1 MSKGI
6 SGIYVHL
13 PFCSVHCN
21 YCDFPVSTQISLA
34 PKYYQSLLR
43 EIEMRPL
50 TEKADTLYFGGGT
63 PSLTPSI
70 VLKTLREEFVLDQNA
85 EITLEANPE
94 DITSEAIA
102 GWMETGV
109 NRLSIG
115 IQSLQEPVLRSSR
128 RAHSGQE
135 ALQSIEKVRASAF
148 MNVNLDLMIG
158 LPEQTVSGFLAD
170 LQELIRLRP
179 AHFSLY
185 LLEIHDRTALS
196 KEIQSGN
203 RAIMK
208 EDDQLSCYVEGIRLL
223 QEAGY
228 EHYEVS
234 NFALP
239 GFQCQHN
246 LKYWNGDPYEG
257 YGIGACSYV
266 GSYRTQNVREL
277 NRYVERISCNLSPSK
292 DRTEEDRE
300 TQMRNRLIFG
310 LRKREGVHLAEFEQE
325 FGIHALS
332 LFQEDGA
339 SLLKEG
345 LLELSEHHLR
355 LSLAGMLISNEI
367 LSLVV

>member
-1 MSKGI
+1 MTKGTC
-6 SGIYVHL
+6 GIYVHL

-21 YCDFPVSTQISLA
+21 YCDFPVSTQRSLA
-34 PKYYQSLLR
+34 PKYYEALLR

-50 TEKADTLYFGGGT
+50 AEKSDSLYFGGGT
-63 PSLTPSI
+63 PSLTPAS
-70 VLKTLREEFVLDQNA
+70 VLKTLHERFELDQDA

-102 GWMETGV
+102 AWMETGV

-135 ALQSIEKVRASAF
+135 ALQSIEKVRASF
-148 MNVNLDLMIG
+148 TNVNLDLMIG

-170 LQELIRLRP
+170 LQQLIRLRP

-203 RAIMK
+203 RTIMK

-239 GFQCQHN
+239 RFQCQHN

-257 YGIGACSYV
+257 YGVGACSYV
-266 GSYRTQNVREL
+266 RSYRTQNVREL
-277 NRYVERISCNLSPSK
+277 NRYIERIGCNLSPLEN
-292 DRTEEDRE
+292 RTEEDRE
-300 TQMRNRLIFG
+300 TKMRNRLIFG
-310 LRKREGVHLAEFEQE
+310 LRKRKGIHAAEFEQE
-325 FGIHALS
+325 FGIQALS
-332 LFQEDGA
+332 LFQGEGA
-339 SLLKEG
+339 SLLEGG
-345 LLELSEHHLR
+345 LLELSEDHLR